1 MADPDWQHF
10 FTLQAFFKP
19 SGSLWKEFR
28 AEIPWLSL
36 SQVEARKISSPFPT
50 SRINKP
56 RLLRK
61 LRNSI
66 FNSNADELY
75 QIHLCSFQIY
85 WVILNNTTAVPWIQ
99 ERVAMIARTFHGT
112 SGFFPK
118 LLGCG
123 ATRPNKCGGC
133 EGAPGGCQLCNGAAG
148 CAQSPGRGAGRKG
161 SLRMAKPL
169 TVQCQQTCS
178 HDTNGLQRKMTRK
191 PWFFSHE
198 IRGFLVMFP
207 FN

>member
-1 MADPDWQHF
+1 MQMNYIKSIYAQ
-10 FTLQAFFKP
+10 FK
-19 SGSLWKEFR
+19 
-28 AEIPWLSL
+28 
-36 SQVEARKISSPFPT
+36 
-50 SRINKP
+50 
-56 RLLRK
+56 
-61 LRNSI
+61 SI
-66 FNSNADELY
+66 
-75 QIHLCSFQIY
+75 
-85 WVILNNTTAVPWIQ
+85 ILNNTTAVPLSQ
-99 ERVAMIARTFHGT
+99 EGVAMIAITFHGT

-178 HDTNGLQRKMTRK
+178 HDTNGLQGKMAGK
-191 PWFFSHE
+191 P
-198 IRGFLVMFP
+198 
-207 FN
+207 